1 MELAGQ
7 VLTRPWKHVSPATHC
22 SHRVASVNLYP
33 GLHVQSPLELEPT
46 GEVKFAAHAMIS
58 SALPPGQ

>member
-1 MELAGQ
+1 
-7 VLTRPWKHVSPATHC
+7 
-22 SHRVASVNLYP
+22 VASVNLYP